1 VTDPQ
6 TIAAALLAAE
16 RDASPIAP
24 FTRRNPFL
32 GIDTAYQAQALT
44 VEHRLRT
51 GERVVGL
58 KLGMTSKVKRDALG
72 IHEPVFGRL
81 TSGMVLP
88 PGAPLSLDGLI
99 HPRAEPELALLIG
112 RPIPA
117 GSSVATVLDAVDA
130 VYPAIE
136 VFDSRYAQP
145 FRLADSVA
153 DNAGAARFV
162 LGTPGRRLAELP
174 ELPVLGCLFE
184 FPGGFETATGGAAM
198 GDPAA
203 AVAWLAGALAAR
215 DEQLAP
221 GSVVLT
227 GGLTA
232 SAALTRGGRVVAEF
246 DGLGSVEVLGE

>member
-1 VTDPQ
+1 MTEAQ

-32 GIDTAYQAQALT
+32 GTDTAYQAQALT
-44 VEHRLRT
+44 VEHRCRA

-72 IHEPVFGRL
+72 IQEPVFGRL

-88 PGAPLSLDGLI
+88 PGQPLSLDGLI

-117 GSSVATVLDAVDA
+117 GSPVATVLDAVEA
-130 VYPAIE
+130 VFPAIE
-136 VFDSRYAQP
+136 VVDSRYSQP

-153 DNAGAARFV
+153 DNAGAARIV
-162 LGTPGRRLAELP
+162 LGAPGRRLAELP
-174 ELPVLGCLFE
+174 QLPVLGCVFE

-203 AVAWLAGALAAR
+203 AVAWLVSALAAR

-227 GGLTA
+227 GGLTT
-232 SAALTRGGRVVAEF
+232 STPLTSGGRVLAEF
-246 DGLGSVEVLGE
+246 DGLGSVEVLCA

>member
-1 VTDPQ
+1 MTEAQ

-32 GIDTAYQAQALT
+32 GTDTAYQAQALT
-44 VEHRLRT
+44 VEHRCRA

-88 PGAPLSLDGLI
+88 PGELLSLDGLI
-99 HPRAEPELALLIG
+99 HPRAEPELALLMG
-112 RPIPA
+112 RAIPA
-117 GSSVATVLDAVDA
+117 GSPVATVLDAVDA
-130 VYPAIE
+130 VFPAIE
-136 VFDSRYAQP
+136 VFDSRYSQP

-153 DNAGAARFV
+153 DNAGAAGIV

-174 ELPVLGCLFE
+174 ELPVLGCVFE

-215 DEQLAP
+215 DEQLTP
-221 GSVVLT
+221 GSLVLT

-232 SAALTRGGRVVAEF
+232 STALTKGGRVVAEF
-246 DGLGSVEVLGE
+246 DGLGSVGLRCA

>member
-6 TIAAALLAAE
+6 TIAVALLAAE
-16 RDASPIAP
+16 RDAAPIAP

-32 GIDTAYQAQALT
+32 GLDTAYQAQALT
-44 VEHRLRT
+44 VEHRCAS
-51 GERVVGL
+51 GERVIGL

-72 IHEPVFGRL
+72 IQEPVFGRL

-88 PGAPLSLDGLI
+88 PGEPLLLDGLI

-117 GSSVATVLDAVDA
+117 GSPVATVLDAVEA
-130 VYPAIE
+130 VFPAIE
-136 VFDSRYAQP
+136 VVDSRYYEP

-153 DNAGAARFV
+153 DNAGAARIA
-162 LGTPGRRLAELP
+162 LGAPSRRLDELP

-203 AVAWLAGALAAR
+203 AVAWLVGALAAR
-215 DEQLAP
+215 DEELTP

-232 SAALTRGGRVVAEF
+232 SAALAKGARVVAEF
-246 DGLGSVEVLGE
+246 DGLGSVEVLCA